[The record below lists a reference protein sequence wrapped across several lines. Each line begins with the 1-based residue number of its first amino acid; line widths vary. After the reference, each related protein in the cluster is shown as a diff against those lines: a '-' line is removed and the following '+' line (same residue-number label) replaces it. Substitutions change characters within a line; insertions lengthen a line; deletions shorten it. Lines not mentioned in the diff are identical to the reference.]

1 MLKINRCFIY
11 ILRVHISQGED
22 VSVGL
27 VARILGWNR
36 DGVPVL
42 ELYDTVPN
50 LLLCFYFHVDF
61 LGR

>member
-1 MLKINRCFIY
+1 MLKISRSFIY

-42 ELYDTVPN
+42 ELYDTVAEIT
-50 LLLCFYFHVDF
+50 LHFHLC
-61 LGR
+61 